1 MSIKI
6 QTGVSEDA
14 VSGHIQL
21 LIPGETA
28 CFACAPPLVS
38 LFFIR
43 NWVLF
48 AIYSGIPQRIGLN
61 LPSDT
66 LSSFIISSICELYY
80 FKFFISELYNRICSC
95 MLLHPTYG
103 QWATILFFILG
114 CSIWD

>member
-1 MSIKI
+1 MQKLMSIKI

-48 AIYSGIPQRIGLN
+48 AIYGGMPQRIGLN

-80 FKFFISELYNRICSC
+80 FKFFISELCN
-95 MLLHPTYG
+95 
-103 QWATILFFILG
+103 
-114 CSIWD
+114 